1 VSATLLELSD
11 LEIELVS
18 GSSLIRPV
26 RGISFGVDHGEIL
39 GIAGESG
46 SGKTLTLR
54 SILGLLPADARVGGE
69 RRFSLN
75 GDAPAPYEPSEVR
88 GRGISMVF
96 QDSMT
101 ALNPTM
107 RVGDLIAEAPRHHEG
122 LGRSESRRRALE
134 LMERVG
140 IPDPAR
146 GARMWPHEL
155 SGGLRQRV
163 MIAVALSVRPRLLL
177 CDEPTTAL
185 DVSVQDQILGLLQQL
200 RVELGMAIVFVSH
213 DLAVLAELC
222 DRLVVMYAGQ
232 VMETGPT
239 HEVLARPG
247 HPYTEGLLEALPSF
261 ERLERESAGIPGQPP
276 DPGAEW
282 SGCPFA
288 PRCPY
293 AVDECGRA
301 SMSLVWR
308 GNRATACIRPE
319 VLRERA

>member
-1 VSATLLELSD
+1 MTGALLRISD
-11 LEIELVS
+11 LRIEFVTE
-18 GSSLIRPV
+18 SSVIRPV
-26 RGISFGVDHGEIL
+26 RGISFGLDRGEIL

-46 SGKTLTLR
+46 SGKTLTLK
-54 SILGLLPADARVGGE
+54 SILGLLPAGARVSGE

-75 GDAPAPYEPSEVR
+75 GGGPEPYEPSEVR

-96 QDSMT
+96 QDPMT

-107 RVGDLIAEAPRHHEG
+107 RIGDLIAEAPRHHEG
-122 LGRSESRRRALE
+122 MGRSEARERALH

-140 IPDPAR
+140 IPEPER
-146 GARMWPHEL
+146 CARMWPHEL

-163 MIAVALSVRPRLLL
+163 MIAVALSARPSLLL

-185 DVSVQDQILGLLQQL
+185 DVSIQDQILGLLQEL
-200 RVELGMAIVFVSH
+200 RVELGMAVIFVSH

-222 DRLVVMYAGQ
+222 DRLVVMYAGH
-232 VMETGPT
+232 VVEVGPT
-239 HEVLARPG
+239 LEVLGRPD
-247 HPYTEGLLEALPSF
+247 HPYSEGLLAAIPSF
-261 ERLERESAGIPGQPP
+261 QQVDRESAGIPGQPP
-276 DPGAEW
+276 DPSEAR

-293 AVDECGRA
+293 AVDECARA
-301 SMSLVWR
+301 AMSLSWS
-308 GNRATACIRPE
+308 GDRATACIRPE

>member
-1 VSATLLELSD
+1 MTGALLRISD
-11 LEIELVS
+11 LRIEFVTE
-18 GSSLIRPV
+18 SSVIRPV
-26 RGISFGVDHGEIL
+26 RGISFGLDRGEIL

-46 SGKTLTLR
+46 SGKTLTLK
-54 SILGLLPADARVGGE
+54 SILGLLPAGARVSGE

-75 GDAPAPYEPSEVR
+75 GGGPEPYEPSEVR

-96 QDSMT
+96 QDPMT

-107 RVGDLIAEAPRHHEG
+107 RIGDLIAEAPRHHEG
-122 LGRSESRRRALE
+122 MGRSEARERALH

-140 IPDPAR
+140 IPEPER
-146 GARMWPHEL
+146 CARMWPHEL

-163 MIAVALSVRPRLLL
+163 MIAVALSARPSLLL

-185 DVSVQDQILGLLQQL
+185 DVSIQDQILGLLQEL
-200 RVELGMAIVFVSH
+200 RVELGMAVIFVSH

-222 DRLVVMYAGQ
+222 DRLVVMYAGH
-232 VMETGPT
+232 VVEVGPT
-239 HEVLARPG
+239 LEVLGRPD
-247 HPYTEGLLEALPSF
+247 HPYTEGLLAAIPSF
-261 ERLERESAGIPGQPP
+261 QQVDRESAGIPGQPP
-276 DPGAEW
+276 DPSEAR

-293 AVDECGRA
+293 AVDECARA
-301 SMSLVWR
+301 AMSLSWS
-308 GNRATACIRPE
+308 GDRATACIRPE

>member
-1 VSATLLELSD
+1 MSANLLELSN
-11 LEIELVS
+11 LEIELPS

-26 RGISFGVDHGEIL
+26 RGISFGVDRGEIL

-54 SILGLLPADARVGGE
+54 SILDLLPADARVSGE

-75 GDAPAPYEPSEVR
+75 GDAPIPYEPSAIR

-96 QDSMT
+96 QDPTT

-122 LGRSESRRRALE
+122 LGRSEARRRALE
-134 LMERVG
+134 LIERVG

-146 GARMWPHEL
+146 RARMWPHEL

-163 MIAVALSVRPRLLL
+163 MIAAALSVRPRLLL

-185 DVSVQDQILGLLQQL
+185 DVSVQDQILGLLQEL

-239 HEVLARPG
+239 DEVLARPE
-247 HPYTEGLLEALPSF
+247 HPYTEGLLKALPSF
-261 ERLERESAGIPGQPP
+261 DRLDRGSVGIPGQPP
-276 DPGAEW
+276 DPGEELA
-282 SGCPFA
+282 GCPFA
-288 PRCPY
+288 SRCPY
-293 AVDECGRA
+293 AIDECTRA
-301 SMSLVWR
+301 SMALAWR
-308 GNRATACIRPE
+308 GDRATACIRPE
-319 VLRERA
+319 VLRERP